1 MSKEKE
7 TVKEKDIGN
16 KDKHDKILQLLEDS
30 KYLKSISEIDKLKT
44 IILDELKLPSEIKRD
59 YKKQLKEY
67 LFVNEID
74 DLKTGTFL
82 RCINMED
89 DDYKLKNPCIFCDVK
104 ITDKG
109 MLLLCKTMTRS
120 FLHIHMDKAIIF
132 RKLKSEEKLLLLAL
146 NKNL

>member
-1 MSKEKE
+1 MSKDKNSD
-7 TVKEKDIGN
+7 KDGAGDKDITS
-16 KDKHDKILQLLEDS
+16 IQQLLEDS

-44 IILDELKLPSEIKRD
+44 TILDELKLPADIKRN

-89 DDYKLKNPCIFCDVK
+89 EDYVLKNPCIFCDVK
-104 ITDKG
+104 ITDVG
-109 MLLLCKTMTRS
+109 MLLLCKTMKRS
-120 FLHIHMDKAIIF
+120 FLHIHMDKSIIF
-132 RKLKSEEKLLLLAL
+132 RKLKSEERLLLLAL
-146 NKNL
+146 NKNV